1 MPISG
6 FNAELGQQQFLELM
20 VTQLQYQDP
29 LEPVGQQ
36 EFIEQLAQ
44 FSVVEGVENLNLQF
58 EDFLKLQTLSQ
69 GTELIGHN
77 VEFQDSTTGEIARGR
92 VQETRVIEGQMM
104 LLVNDQQIPLSAV
117 DAVIASDS

>member
-1 MPISG
+1 MAISG
-6 FNAELGQQQFLELM
+6 FNAELGKQQFLELM

-36 EFIEQLAQ
+36 QFIEQLAQ

-58 EDFLKLQTLSQ
+58 EDFLKLQTLSR
-69 GTELIGHN
+69 GTELIGHSI
-77 VEFQDSTTGEIARGR
+77 EFQDATSGEISRGR
-92 VQETRVIEGQMM
+92 VQETRVIGGQMM

-117 DAVIASDS
+117 DAVIAHD